1 MIYPCMSMLLF
12 IYLLKDIWSTF
23 KFSYTPHAETPKE
36 YSCTYFCVFRWKCF
50 INVSEKLNFDLCYH
64 KTIQKTDIMGF
75 LFLCTFGSWKTSPLS
90 SWVPSSTPRS
100 PSRCRLDCTPYFL
113 LVLGDS
119 IFSKLDGDKKKK
131 MYSLIHPKMNWAQC
145 YREAEALEMD
155 KKQYLPQSLSW
166 SLESRWS
173 RTKMFLR

>member
-36 YSCTYFCVFRWKCF
+36 YSCTCFCVFRWKCF

-131 MYSLIHPKMNWAQC
+131 NVFTNSPKNELGPVLQGGWGSRNGQKAVSSTVTFMELRIQVVK
-145 YREAEALEMD
+145 D
-155 KKQYLPQSLSW
+155 KDVP
-166 SLESRWS
+166 
-173 RTKMFLR
+173 